1 MKNTIF
7 TLVITLLTLTG
18 FSQSEAWNKTDR
30 TNLYDDCLGYV
41 TKYKNTTADQRES
54 ISLCYMEEFTKKYTK
69 ADFQTKIEIELKRI
83 KEAVINQ
90 CAKNLG
96 IDLSTTEAKKEE
108 VVVEKVE
115 KKEVVNSQKY
125 PTKSDLLGKW
135 KTDKGNI
142 VEFKDGGKYNET
154 TIKGVVTPGDW
165 FLDDKGVLTIN
176 REYHYEALLT
186 KKPKV
191 DIIKDV
197 YNIESFSS
205 DFLKYSREG
214 VPETIQ
220 ANKMK

>member
-1 MKNTIF
+1 MKITIF
-7 TLVITLLTLTG
+7 TLLISILSLNG
-18 FSQSEAWNKTDR
+18 FSQSDPWTKTDR
-30 TNLYDDCLGYV
+30 TNLYDDCLSYV

-54 ISLCYMEEFTKKYTK
+54 ISLCYMDEVTKKYTK
-69 ADFQTKIEIELKRI
+69 ADFQTRIEIEVKRI

-96 IDLSTTEAKKEE
+96 IDLNTTEAKKEE
-108 VVVEKVE
+108 VVIKEE
-115 KKEVVNSQKY
+115 KKEVVNNHKY
-125 PTKSDLLGKW
+125 PLKTDLLGKW

-176 REYHYEALLT
+176 REYHYVVLLT
-186 KKPKV
+186 KKSKV
-191 DIIKDV
+191 DIIKGV